1 MNAASA
7 LAHLRGLRKQVVT
20 TNDVTLALGV
30 ERSAATQTLKRLAA
44 EGLLKK
50 IRHGLWAVDPAL
62 DPLLLPEYLTAP
74 LPSYVSFQTAL
85 YLRGMVSQ
93 VPEVIYVAS
102 LAQTRR
108 VKTTLGAFSI
118 HRLAP
123 TFFGGYETLQES
135 GVRLATPEKAL
146 IDTLYLG
153 PTRSRMFAHL
163 PEIEISKGFDRRKA
177 QEWIARIPVGPRRTS
192 VERRL
197 DRVLGP
203 QRRQE
208 RPVRQDRRTQDR

>member
-1 MNAASA
+1 MKTP
-7 LAHLRGLRKQVVT
+7 LLI
-20 TNDVTLALGV
+20 V

>member
-7 LAHLRGLRKQVVT
+7 LAHLRGLGKRVVT

-44 EGLLKK
+44 AGLVTK
-50 IRHGLWAVDPAL
+50 IRHGLWAIDPAL
-62 DPLLLPEYLTAP
+62 DPLVLPEYLTAP
-74 LPSYVSFQTAL
+74 LPSYVSFQSAL

-108 VKTTLGAFSI
+108 VRTTLGAFSI

-123 TFFGGYETLQES
+123 TFFGGYETLKES

-146 IDTLYLG
+146 LDTLYLG

-163 PEIEISKGFDRRKA
+163 PEIEIPKGFDRQKA
-177 QEWIARIPVGPRRTS
+177 QEWVARIPPGPRRAS
-192 VERRL
+192 VDQRL
-197 DRVLGP
+197 DRLLKP
-203 QRRQE
+203 HRRRAKPA
-208 RPVRQDRRTQDR
+208 RPHRRTQER

>member
-7 LAHLRGLRKQVVT
+7 LARLRALGKRVVT
-20 TNDVTLALGV
+20 TNDVTLALRV

-44 EGLLKK
+44 VGLLKK

-62 DPLLLPEYLTAP
+62 DPLLLPEHLTAP
-74 LPSYVSFQTAL
+74 LPSYVSFQSAL

-93 VPEVIYVAS
+93 VPEVTYVAS

-108 VKTTLGAFSI
+108 VKTTLGVFSI

-123 TFFGGYETLQES
+123 TFFGGYETMKDS
-135 GVRLATPEKAL
+135 GVRLAAPEKAL
-146 IDTLYLG
+146 MDTLYLG
-153 PTRSRMFAHL
+153 PTRSRLFAEL
-163 PEIEISKGFDRRKA
+163 PEIVIPRGFDKRKA
-177 QEWIARIPVGPRRTS
+177 LEWIARIPPGPRRTS

-197 DRVLGP
+197 DSLL
-203 QRRQE
+203 RR
-208 RPVRQDRRTQDR
+208 RHRS